1 MIRSYENRKLN
12 LCNAVRL
19 NAVLSVVLLAQ
30 EVRDRSLGSRDDVV
44 VTHVGTND
52 LRRMRQDELTQRYEL
67 VVRSLRE
74 KTIKVLVTSVL
85 LRPRDGAA
93 GVELVRIINRSL
105 RTMCDR
111 AEAQYVDLYPHF
123 DGVPGII
130 RDGLHLN
137 GWGAAIFGR
146 LLNQAVVKLC
156 STGPDVRLKS
166 QRDRGLQNG

>member
-1 MIRSYENRKLN
+1 MCDIGGEQKTVQLGD
-12 LCNAVRL
+12 
-19 NAVLSVVLLAQ
+19 SVVREQKVEFMQCCASKRSVVCSPGMGVDWLAQ

-52 LRRMRQDELTQRYEL
+52 LRRMRQDELTQRYES

-111 AEAQYVDLYPHF
+111 AEAQYPGENEILSQSWGNIVHL
-123 DGVPGII
+123 GVILGYWIGYIAP
-130 RDGLHLN
+130 R
-137 GWGAAIFGR
+137 F
-146 LLNQAVVKLC
+146 
-156 STGPDVRLKS
+156 T
-166 QRDRGLQNG
+166 